1 MGAGSKN
8 ASLILVPFRQV
19 LNTVSN
25 NQENGMDPFEL
36 ISLKDAVL
44 LVVGGAIGYLV
55 NLLVAK
61 QTEKNR
67 GLTLE
72 TTGRRIIVES
82 ASSCPFVINDL
93 NGKKLDNVYLI
104 NVRLWN
110 KGKRHVERGDISNE
124 HPLEIHFEKDAEI
137 LGKPIIFRGSD
148 KVGLN
153 VHEKSANTYR
163 IDFECVNPEEW
174 SELGFFV
181 KDNPNVKVSA
191 TGRVYGQNNDFEISI
206 DDGKARWG
214 ERLALGSLLLFFCL
228 SPISL
233 IWGIW
238 WLLDGYS
245 LSILIN
251 DPDSIPEN
259 LKTLLSYGVIVP
271 LLAIA
276 GYSQIWLKKR
286 GNPKSYPIDED
297 YRPDEAKNIGALWGT
312 ALFGKN
318 YRVSDSSKDKGNIF
332 VPNE

>member
-1 MGAGSKN
+1 MG
-8 ASLILVPFRQV
+8 LI
-19 LNTVSN
+19 
-25 NQENGMDPFEL
+25 EL

-44 LVVGGAIGYLV
+44 LVVGGGVGYLV
-55 NLLVAK
+55 NILVAK

-82 ASSCPFVINDL
+82 ASSCPFLINDL
-93 NGKKLDNVYLI
+93 NGNKLDNVYLI

-110 KGKRHVERGDISNE
+110 KGKRHVERRDISTE
-124 HPLEIHFEKDAEI
+124 HPLEINFEEDAEI

-163 IDFECVNPEEW
+163 LDFECVNPDEW

-191 TGRVYGQNNDFEISI
+191 TGRVYGQNDDFSISI
-206 DDGKARWG
+206 DDGKASWS
-214 ERLALGSLLLFFCL
+214 ERLTLGILLLFISL
-228 SPISL
+228 SPVAL
-233 IWGIW
+233 LCGVW

-245 LSILIN
+245 ISILIN

-259 LKTLLSYGVIVP
+259 LKRLLSYGIIVP
-271 LLAIA
+271 LLAVM
-276 GYSQIWLKKR
+276 GYSQVWLKKR

-297 YRPDEAKNIGALWGT
+297 CRPDEAKNIGALWGT
-312 ALFGKN
+312 ALSGKN
-318 YRVSDSSKDKGNIF
+318 YRVSDSSRNKGEIF